1 MVRQEGLEPTPCKGL
16 EPKSSAS
23 TSFATGAQAG
33 DYTKLFRL
41 AGVIALFFQLDP
53 CCQQASCS
61 RVFAANQGIADSP
74 QEVLVVISLCQL
86 MQVLIDLFA

>member
-1 MVRQEGLEPTPCKGL
+1 MVRQEGLEPTPRKGL

-41 AGVIALFFQLDP
+41 AGAIALFFQLDSWGMLASGP
-53 CCQQASCS
+53 VLKRLCC
-61 RVFAANQGIADSP
+61 
-74 QEVLVVISLCQL
+74 
-86 MQVLIDLFA
+86 

>member
-1 MVRQEGLEPTPCKGL
+1 MVRQEGLEPTPRKGL

-41 AGVIALFFQLDP
+41 AGAIALFFQPNSCGLVAMGYVLKRL
-53 CCQQASCS
+53 CC
-61 RVFAANQGIADSP
+61 
-74 QEVLVVISLCQL
+74 
-86 MQVLIDLFA
+86 

>member
-1 MVRQEGLEPTPCKGL
+1 MVVRQEGLEPTPRKGL

-41 AGVIALFFQLDP
+41 AGAMALIFQLD
-53 CCQQASCS
+53 SCGLEATG
-61 RVFAANQGIADSP
+61 F
-74 QEVLVVISLCQL
+74 VLKRLCS
-86 MQVLIDLFA
+86 

>member
-1 MVRQEGLEPTPCKGL
+1 MPINQLVVRQEGLEPTPRKGL

-41 AGVIALFFQLDP
+41 AGAIALFF
-53 CCQQASCS
+53 
-61 RVFAANQGIADSP
+61 
-74 QEVLVVISLCQL
+74 
-86 MQVLIDLFA
+86 

>member
-1 MVRQEGLEPTPCKGL
+1 MVRQEGLEPTPRKGL

-41 AGVIALFFQLDP
+41 AGAIALFFQLD
-53 CCQQASCS
+53 SCGLVTTGS
-61 RVFAANQGIADSP
+61 VFRH
-74 QEVLVVISLCQL
+74 LCS
-86 MQVLIDLFA
+86 